1 VDSSSRK
8 ATRPGAEDLAG
19 NELFF
24 ATLQEITSL
33 INGGRAQDTIF
44 DSVLS
49 CALQMLQ
56 AQAVFLVTVDSGRIR
71 KYARRVSTDGQL
83 HALERYELPSHAG
96 ISRWVLLEGQP
107 VHVPDVGQDPRYH
120 PSIDSLPGLR
130 TSAVLAAPLKVRDAV
145 LGVLVAVNRL
155 DASLFD
161 MRHLRVL
168 SLLAN
173 QTAIAIENGKLYRHA
188 EQLAVTDDLTQ
199 VYNYRFLK
207 MALRREVKRAA
218 RFSQNFSVMMV
229 DVDNLK
235 RYNDRNG
242 HLRGSEVLRTI
253 AQILVREARSID
265 LVAKYGGD
273 EFVVILPQT
282 SRKGACVLAER
293 IKQTV
298 EASAFPLVAPGVI
311 TVSIGVATYPENGVS
326 AGELLEAAD
335 IALYAAKQAGK
346 NQVASATEPS
356 SARDPRPATRSE
368 QNSEPQDR
376 DPS

>member
-1 VDSSSRK
+1 VESQGRK
-8 ATRPGAEDLAG
+8 TVQPATDDLAG

-33 INGGRAQDTIF
+33 INGGRAQETIF

-71 KYARRVSTDGQL
+71 KFARRVSSDGQL
-83 HALERYELPSHAG
+83 HNLERYELPSHAG

-130 TSAVLAAPLKVRDAV
+130 TASVLAAPLKVRDAV

-155 DASLFD
+155 DATPFD
-161 MRHLRVL
+161 MRHLRIL

-218 RFSQNFSVMMV
+218 RFSQRFSVLML

-242 HLRGSEVLRTI
+242 HLRGSEVLRTV

-282 SRKGACVLAER
+282 APEGACVLADR
-293 IKQTV
+293 VKQTV
-298 EASAFPLVAPGVI
+298 ESTAFPLVAPGVI
-311 TVSIGVATYPENGVS
+311 TVSIGVATYPENGIT
-326 AGELLEAAD
+326 AGELLEGAD
-335 IALYAAKQAGK
+335 VALYAAKQAGK
-346 NQVASATEPS
+346 NRVSTTTESPTGS
-356 SARDPRPATRSE
+356 MRARTEEPPALGSDDGDTF
-368 QNSEPQDR
+368 
-376 DPS
+376 